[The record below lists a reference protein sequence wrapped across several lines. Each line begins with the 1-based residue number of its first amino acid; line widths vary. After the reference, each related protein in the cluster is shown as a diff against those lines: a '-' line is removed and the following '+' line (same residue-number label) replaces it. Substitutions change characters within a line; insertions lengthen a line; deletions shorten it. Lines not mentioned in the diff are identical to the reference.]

1 MKTTTLVFDFG
12 NVLGLFSHRRAAEQL
27 AAYST
32 DSAEFIQGYLFGG
45 KLEDDY
51 ESGRIST
58 RVLMSLVRE
67 TCHVRCTDA
76 QFAKA
81 FGDMFSRNE
90 PVCAL
95 VPRLRPR
102 YRLLLLSNTN
112 DLHARQFT
120 AQFADVFAHFDKL
133 VLSYEVGLRKPDPAI
148 YAYCER
154 AAGARPNEVLFIDDL
169 PTNVQA
175 ARDYGWEGIVYRP
188 GTDLTPQLAAAGV
201 VLAPERE
208 PSHRREP

>member
-1 MKTTTLVFDFG
+1 MRTTTIVFDFG

-32 DSAEFIQGYLFGG
+32 DSPERIQKHLFDGQ
-45 KLEDDY
+45 LEDDY

-58 RVLMSLVRE
+58 HALMERVRE
-67 TCHVRCTDA
+67 NCHVACTDA

-81 FGDMFSRNE
+81 VGDMFTPNE

-120 AQFADVFAHFDKL
+120 AQFADVLAHFDKL
-133 VLSYEVGLRKPDPAI
+133 VLSYQVGLRKPDPAI

-154 AAGARPNEVLFIDDL
+154 MAGVPPGEVLFIDDL
-169 PTNVQA
+169 PSNVEA
-175 ARDYGWEGIVYRP
+175 ARDHGWQGIVYRP
-188 GTDLTPQLAAAGV
+188 GTDLRPQLAAAGV
-201 VLAPERE
+201 VLAPQKDQPR
-208 PSHRREP
+208 RREA

>member
-1 MKTTTLVFDFG
+1 MRITTIVFDFG
-12 NVLGLFSHRRAAEQL
+12 NVLGLFSHRKAAEQL
-27 AAYST
+27 AAYSA
-32 DSAEFIQGYLFGG
+32 DSPEFIQGYLFGG
-45 KLEDDY
+45 QLEDDY

-58 RVLMSLVRE
+58 RVLMGLVRE

-76 QFAKA
+76 QFARA
-81 FGDMFSRNE
+81 LGDMFTRND

-102 YRLLLLSNTN
+102 YQLLLLSNTN

-133 VLSYEVGLRKPDPAI
+133 VLSHEIGLRKPSPAI
-148 YAYCER
+148 FAYCER
-154 AAGARPNEVLFIDDL
+154 VAGVPPGEVLFIDDL

-175 ARDYGWEGIVYRP
+175 ARDYGWGGIVYRP

-201 VLAPERE
+201 VLAPEKE
-208 PSHRREP
+208 PSPRREP

>member
-1 MKTTTLVFDFG
+1 MKITTLVFDFG

-27 AAYST
+27 AAFST

-45 KLEDDY
+45 QLEDDY

-58 RVLMSLVRE
+58 RVLMGLVRE
-67 TCHVRCTDA
+67 TCHVQCTDA

-81 FGDMFSRNE
+81 FGDMFTRNE

-120 AQFADVFAHFDKL
+120 AQFAEVFAHFDKL
-133 VLSYEVGLRKPDPAI
+133 VLSFEVGLRKPSPDLF
-148 YAYCER
+148 AYCER
-154 AAGARPNEVLFIDDL
+154 VAGVPPGAVLFIDDL
-169 PTNVQA
+169 PSNVEG
-175 ARDYGWEGIVYRP
+175 ARDYGWQGLVYRP
-188 GTDLTPQLAAAGV
+188 GTDLAPQLAAAGV
-201 VLAPERE
+201 ALAPEKAQ
-208 PSHRREP
+208 SHRREP

>member
-1 MKTTTLVFDFG
+1 MKLTTLVFDFG
-12 NVLGLFSHRRAAEQL
+12 NVLGLFSHRVAAEQL

-32 DSAEFIQGYLFGG
+32 DSPEFIQGYLFGG
-45 KLEDDY
+45 QLEDDY

-58 RVLMSLVRE
+58 RVLMALVRE

-81 FGDMFSRNE
+81 FGDMFTRNE

-95 VPRLRPR
+95 IPRLRPR

-112 DLHARQFT
+112 DLHARYFT

-133 VLSYEVGLRKPDPAI
+133 VLSYEVGLRKPSTDVF
-148 YAYCER
+148 AYCER
-154 AAGARPNEVLFIDDL
+154 VAGAPPHEVLFIDDL

-188 GTDLTPQLAAAGV
+188 GTDLAPQLAAAGV
-201 VLAPERE
+201 ILAPERE
-208 PSHRREP
+208 PSPRREP

>member
-1 MKTTTLVFDFG
+1 MKITTIVFDFG
-12 NVLGLFSHRRAAEQL
+12 NVLGLFSHRKAAEQL

-32 DSAEFIQGYLFGG
+32 DSPEFIQAYLFGG

-51 ESGRIST
+51 ESARIST
-58 RVLMSLVRE
+58 RALMGLVRE
-67 TCHVRCTDA
+67 TCHLRCTDA

-81 FGDMFSRNE
+81 FGDMFTRNE

-95 VPRLRPR
+95 VSRLRPR

-120 AQFADVFAHFDKL
+120 AQFADVLDHFDKL
-133 VLSYEVGLRKPDPAI
+133 VFSYEVGIRKPDRGI

-154 AAGARPNEVLFIDDL
+154 VAGVPPHEVLFIDDL
-169 PTNVQA
+169 PTNVEA

-188 GTDLTPQLAAAGV
+188 GNDLRPQLAAAGI
-201 VLAPERE
+201 VLAPQRDL
-208 PSHRREP
+208 SHRREP

>member
-32 DSAEFIQGYLFGG
+32 DSAEFIHAYLFGG

-58 RVLMSLVRE
+58 RVLMGLVRE

-76 QFAKA
+76 QFARA
-81 FGDMFSRNE
+81 FGDMFTRNE

-133 VLSYEVGLRKPDPAI
+133 VFSYEVGIRKPDPGL

-154 AAGARPNEVLFIDDL
+154 VAGVPPGEVLFIDDL
-169 PTNVQA
+169 PTNVEA

-188 GTDLTPQLAAAGV
+188 GTDLRPQLAAAGV
-201 VLAPERE
+201 VLAPEKAQ
-208 PSHRREP
+208 SQRREL